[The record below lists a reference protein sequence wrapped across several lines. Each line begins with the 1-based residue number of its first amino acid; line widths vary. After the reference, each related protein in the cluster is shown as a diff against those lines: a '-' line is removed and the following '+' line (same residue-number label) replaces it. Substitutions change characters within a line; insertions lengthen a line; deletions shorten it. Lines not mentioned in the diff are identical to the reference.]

1 MHCVQ
6 IVRDDFD
13 TVLKAMFRARGESAR
28 VDIADAFGRHFYD
41 ALGLGTEFA
50 MGIAATRHCLKIR
63 NQYSHCAWW
72 DDRSGNLAF
81 ANLEDIAKGNTFL
94 TDLGA
99 LPPRHVDV
107 PLLTSQED
115 FFVYVDRMLGWLN
128 YEGRF
133 RTGKLSSNPLLRPTH
148 LQHPRMHLL

>member
-1 MHCVQ
+1 MPAFNAFPDDEKIIGRLLTGYTNLEVGLMHCVQ

-81 ANLEDIAKGNTFL
+81 ANLEDIAKGNAFL
-94 TDLGA
+94 TDLGGF
-99 LPPRHVDV
+99 RRVT
-107 PLLTSQED
+107 LT
-115 FFVYVDRMLGWLN
+115 F
-128 YEGRF
+128 RF
-133 RTGKLSSNPLLRPTH
+133 
-148 LQHPRMHLL
+148 